1 MSRYHGPSRHRGSH
15 TATLFGRQGEEIE
28 RAFVSVFNGMI
39 LAVGQVGQPAV
50 RRSRRRCLRLLAHA
64 SHADTAPV
72 LLSHTAPVLLSH
84 TAPILLSHTA
94 PVLLS
99 HTAPVLLS
107 QLVLFEYE
115 PPRGSKVRFNVVVQR
130 IHKMDEMALMAGQC
144 FMN

>member
-72 LLSHTAPVLLSH
+72 LLSHTAPVLLS
-84 TAPILLSHTA
+84 
-94 PVLLS
+94 
-99 HTAPVLLS
+99 